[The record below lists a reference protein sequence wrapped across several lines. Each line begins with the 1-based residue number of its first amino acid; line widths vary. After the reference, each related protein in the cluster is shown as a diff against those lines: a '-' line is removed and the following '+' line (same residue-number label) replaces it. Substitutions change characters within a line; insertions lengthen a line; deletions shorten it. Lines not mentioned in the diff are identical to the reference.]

1 MLATLGHALD
11 LLLRLK
17 LEVELGQ
24 RVVGK
29 NAAEA
34 NVEGGR
40 FALRFPRSRTLI
52 LRVFR
57 ATR

>member
-40 FALRFPRSRTLI
+40 LALRFPRSRTLI
-52 LRVFR
+52 LRVFI

>member
-1 MLATLGHALD
+1 MLATLGPTLD
-11 LLLRLK
+11 LLLRPK

-34 NVEGGR
+34 NVVGGV
-40 FALRFPRSRTLI
+40 I
-52 LRVFR
+52 L
-57 ATR
+57 AEIP